1 MKRPKFGIALI
12 ERPLL
17 RALQALWEGP
27 LRPDYLPAIESAV
40 RAFLT
45 ASTLT
50 VSRYGSTLGETKA
63 VHPSRPD
70 PEYEEPFDDQFLDYE
85 FTYPREPHPF
95 RDLGRPES
103 EFLSKLVL
111 VKLGT
116 AACAAAPP
124 RVESLQEAI
133 AYLDAW
139 YEGRPRDECESA
151 AAAAAPT
158 REWRQPFKRTPEE
171 ALYALDITHNAFSHA
186 EYLVGCHRAGL
197 VVYGHSPIAH
207 ICSDHLFS
215 KWPDHLFK
223 TLDEEYR
230 QATEELRG
238 PGLGVT
244 LPLFTSLLLSRAPSR
259 SRIPEALRDIREEYK
274 PDRDRL
280 WTMLREMWEAPTF
293 KGQIRVL
300 RTLESAATAL
310 FKTSFPERVDALS
323 IALTATD
330 VIKGDVISPLRKLH
344 DWNQPR
350 ARVGAVSFA
359 SKLASDLRGRLL
371 NQREIMRRHF
381 TDVEL
386 REFGSSP

>member
-1 MKRPKFGIALI
+1 MKRPEFGIALI

-17 RALQALWEGP
+17 RALEALWEGP
-27 LRPDYLPAIESAV
+27 LRPDYLPAIESAI

-50 VSRYGSTLGETKA
+50 ASRYGSTLGDSEA

-70 PEYEEPFDDQFLDYE
+70 AEYEEPFDDQLLDYE

-95 RDLGRPES
+95 IDLGRTES

-111 VKLGT
+111 AKL
-116 AACAAAPP
+116 APSACVALP
-124 RVESLQEAI
+124 RWIGSFGEAI

-139 YEGRPRDECESA
+139 YEGCPRDECEA
-151 AAAAAPT
+151 AAKT
-158 REWRQPFKRTPEE
+158 SEREHLHPFERTPEY
-171 ALYALDITHNAFSHA
+171 ALYALSITHNAVSHA
-186 EYLVGCHRAGL
+186 KYLVGCHRAGL
-197 VVYGHSPIAH
+197 IVYGHSPIAQ
-207 ICSDHLFS
+207 ICSEHLFS
-215 KWPDHLFK
+215 KWPDYLFK

-238 PGLGVT
+238 PGLGVA
-244 LPLFTSLLLSRAPSR
+244 LPLLTTLLLSRAPSR
-259 SRIPEALRDIREEYK
+259 SRIPEALRDIREEYE

-280 WTMLREMWEAPTF
+280 WTMLGEMWEAPTF
-293 KGQIRVL
+293 KRQIGVL
-300 RTLESAATAL
+300 RTLEGAATSL
-310 FKTSFPERVDALS
+310 FKTSFPERTDALS
-323 IALTATD
+323 VALTAASL
-330 VIKGDVISPLRKLH
+330 IKGDAVSPLRKLH

-359 SKLASDLRGRLL
+359 QKLASDLRGRLL

-381 TDVEL
+381 TDAEF
-386 REFGSSP
+386 REFGSLP

>member
-17 RALQALWEGP
+17 RALEALWEGP
-27 LRPDYLPAIESAV
+27 LRPDYLPAIEGAV

-50 VSRYGSTLGETKA
+50 VSRYGTTFRGSET

-70 PEYEEPFDDQFLDYE
+70 VEYQEPFDDQLLDYE

-95 RDLGRPES
+95 IDLGRTES
-103 EFLSKLVL
+103 EFLSKLVHA
-111 VKLGT
+111 KLGS
-116 AACAAAPP
+116 AACAALP
-124 RVESLQEAI
+124 RWIGSFGEAI

-139 YEGRPRDECESA
+139 YQGRSQVECDA
-151 AAAAAPT
+151 AAKT
-158 REWRQPFKRTPEE
+158 SEREHVHPFERTPEY
-171 ALYALDITHNAFSHA
+171 ALYALDINHNTDSHA
-186 EYLVGCHRAGL
+186 KYLVGCHRAGL
-197 VVYGHSPIAH
+197 VVYGHSPIAQ

-215 KWPDHLFK
+215 KWPDHLSK
-223 TLDEEYR
+223 TLDAEYR

-244 LPLFTSLLLSRAPSR
+244 LPLLTSLLLSRAPSR
-259 SRIPEALRDIREEYK
+259 SRIPEALRDMREEYE

-293 KGQIRVL
+293 KGQISVL
-300 RTLESAATAL
+300 RTLDSAANAL
-310 FKTSFPERVDALS
+310 FKTSFPERFDALS

-330 VIKGDVISPLRKLH
+330 VIKGDVLSPLRKLH

-359 SKLASDLRGRLL
+359 AKLASDLRGHLL